1 MKTIKK
7 LICLLLAC
15 ALFPCAAAEASPLA
29 QALAGTSWGA
39 YAPKIEAEAGGVCA
53 GVAMDAAM
61 TRYLFVIAE
70 KGADG
75 SWTAAACYERL
86 IPETARLSRMS
97 VEVQSEKQIRL
108 VLCQAGDGADGQY
121 VSFERGEQG
130 WRVEWLSGEHWVT
143 AYEDMLALYDVRN
156 KQERNASVPQ
166 DAIDLSPENGSFE
179 DAMREAGRLLEKA
192 AQEKRET
199 ARALLLKAFPYEE
212 ALTQGDVVACDVRY
226 DGETPLAA
234 GAVLEGP
241 NWRAVYF
248 TDESGGA
255 PVNAICDNLVPLGA
269 ENVVLEIPQC
279 EDEKTGWE
287 GVSFD
292 WGTVRYFAAL
302 AYDESGALTVTGVHW
317 EAIDDVT
324 QWRSLTMHPNW
335 MGLSGGIAYGELCI
349 ETPELLRS
357 MRTFDLTVARSAAEN
372 AVRSHEA
379 GEAPFIPAAEGEYGI
394 PQPCGAALKKGKWDV
409 YTGPGKQYYREAD
422 GKASVSTN
430 DWIQVF
436 GREGDWA
443 LIQYRVDGKKLRF
456 GYVQKAALADFE
468 SLPELRFEAA
478 AVTGYTDNVTS
489 DPLGACEGIYIPD
502 GYEMTRLALLGGGV
516 WMYVE
521 LTLPNG
527 RLARM
532 FATVE
537 PSHG

>member
-1 MKTIKK
+1 
-7 LICLLLAC
+7 
-15 ALFPCAAAEASPLA
+15 
-29 QALAGTSWGA
+29 
-39 YAPKIEAEAGGVCA
+39 
-53 GVAMDAAM
+53 
-61 TRYLFVIAE
+61 
-70 KGADG
+70 
-75 SWTAAACYERL
+75 
-86 IPETARLSRMS
+86 
-97 VEVQSEKQIRL
+97 
-108 VLCQAGDGADGQY
+108 
-121 VSFERGEQG
+121 
-130 WRVEWLSGEHWVT
+130 
-143 AYEDMLALYDVRN
+143 
-156 KQERNASVPQ
+156 
-166 DAIDLSPENGSFE
+166 
-179 DAMREAGRLLEKA
+179 
-192 AQEKRET
+192 
-199 ARALLLKAFPYEE
+199 
-212 ALTQGDVVACDVRY
+212 
-226 DGETPLAA
+226 
-234 GAVLEGP
+234 
-241 NWRAVYF
+241 
-248 TDESGGA
+248 
-255 PVNAICDNLVPLGA
+255 
-269 ENVVLEIPQC
+269 
-279 EDEKTGWE
+279 
-287 GVSFD
+287 
-292 WGTVRYFAAL
+292 
-302 AYDESGALTVTGVHW
+302 
-317 EAIDDVT
+317 
-324 QWRSLTMHPNW
+324 
-335 MGLSGGIAYGELCI
+335 
-349 ETPELLRS
+349 

-372 AVRSHEA
+372 ADRSHEA

-409 YTGPGKQYYREAD
+409 YTGPGKQYYREAN